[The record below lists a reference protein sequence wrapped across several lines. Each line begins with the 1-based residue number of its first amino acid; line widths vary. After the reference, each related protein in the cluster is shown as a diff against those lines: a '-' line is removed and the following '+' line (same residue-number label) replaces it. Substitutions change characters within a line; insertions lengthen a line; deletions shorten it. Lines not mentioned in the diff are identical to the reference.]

1 MNAERLHAIAISLNQ
16 EISKGNV
23 VGKLQELI
31 NALQQV
37 VNQPHPS
44 HHQNLANQL
53 NGIYAVLTD
62 TSSDAFSPAWRQILS
77 EIGGEE
83 LFGTTMKEAIKNVFE
98 RNQIT
103 SAVALQELQQLQKKL
118 QAFKTALDQCIAAF
132 REFKIGDEKL
142 APGECEVGILI
153 PRKAIDDQLLDFAD
167 ELKEL
172 GFILNT
178 FAEVATGKK
187 DKLSIRTISS
197 SDLLVYLN
205 AVAPYAACPAVAIE
219 RTVALYKKLLEI
231 RKLHQEIR
239 KQGVPDDQTAG
250 IENYANQLM
259 GDGIDKVSLEIVEQ
273 FYKGKDKARKNEL
286 TNSVRISLNKLA
298 NRIDQGFNLEVRVEP
313 IPKDVSGRA
322 ENATIQ
328 KAITLIQSAT
338 TNMQFLK
345 LEGKPIL
352 RLPEGKEKRKKKE
365 VHSNKVDSGDGK

>member
-1 MNAERLHAIAISLNQ
+1 MEEAMNAERLHAIAISLNQ

-23 VGKLQELI
+23 VGKLQELV

-53 NGIYAVLTD
+53 KGIYAVLTD

-205 AVAPYAACPAVAIE
+205 AVAPTQHALLLPLSALLPSIRNFLRFGNSTKRSASRAC
-219 RTVALYKKLLEI
+219 RTTKL
-231 RKLHQEIR
+231 R
-239 KQGVPDDQTAG
+239 G
-250 IENYANQLM
+250 
-259 GDGIDKVSLEIVEQ
+259 
-273 FYKGKDKARKNEL
+273 
-286 TNSVRISLNKLA
+286 
-298 NRIDQGFNLEVRVEP
+298 
-313 IPKDVSGRA
+313 
-322 ENATIQ
+322 
-328 KAITLIQSAT
+328 
-338 TNMQFLK
+338 
-345 LEGKPIL
+345 
-352 RLPEGKEKRKKKE
+352 
-365 VHSNKVDSGDGK
+365 